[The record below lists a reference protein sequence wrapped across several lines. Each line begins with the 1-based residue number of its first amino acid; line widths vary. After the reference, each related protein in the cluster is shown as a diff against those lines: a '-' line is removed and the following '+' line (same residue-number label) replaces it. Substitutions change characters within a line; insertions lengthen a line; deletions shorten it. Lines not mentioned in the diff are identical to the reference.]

1 MYNRANYFRQVNISD
16 LKIGVQGI
24 AHQLPVVDPSS
35 SEYSSYGFDETTG
48 WRIEGDGYLRINF
61 QSFESDS
68 KQVGSFILDLV
79 RHPNIS
85 RSTMK
90 SRVLNQ
96 VRKQAKILKLPRGRY
111 VLIILL
117 TLLLS
122 KNLYLR
128 I

>member
-1 MYNRANYFRQVNISD
+1 MNISD

-68 KQVGSFILDLV
+68 KQVGSFTSRFGQI
-79 RHPNIS
+79 PEYIS

-122 KNLYLR
+122 KNLYS
-128 I
+128 